1 MKYLIIGTGGT
12 GGSIGSYLAKSGKD
26 VTFIA
31 RGAHLQAMKEQ
42 GLVVHSDRKGNFIIA
57 DVQASTMEN
66 YNGRPDV
73 IFVCVKYYSLDETLD
88 FLRRVTDFHTLVI
101 PILNVFG
108 TGNFLQQKLPETT
121 VLDGCVYIAGKIEAP
136 GIINQAGTLFRVY
149 FGFRKGQD
157 RRLVSMAADVAAA
170 LDYAGID
177 AFFSDDIKRDTLQ
190 KFSFVSAMGA
200 AGLYYHS
207 VSGDFLKQGEQQDTL
222 LELIREIELLGKAM
236 GITFTIDLVAQ
247 GKEILANMP
256 DNITTSM
263 QRDVENGG
271 FSEIDGLI
279 YQVVQLADEY
289 HVDAPTYRKI
299 SAWAKQSGIK

>member
-222 LELIREIELLGKAM
+222 LGLIREIELLGKAM